1 MKSTVGRVPEWTL
14 DRAIYH
20 VSLHLADS
28 VPASEREAWIALRTE
43 LAAKAKSESRPLT
56 ANESDMLNALY
67 SERVEKY
74 LAAGYGAC
82 LLRNPKA
89 ADSLLGILEHG
100 NGRDYALHCLAIMP
114 NHLHV
119 IVQFAE
125 SDKLRPALEQ
135 WKRISSHRINRVFG
149 RNGQVWTNGSYT
161 RIIRTRDEYAR
172 QVSYVVANPEVAGL
186 RDGFL
191 VKEYVARV

>member
-1 MKSTVGRVPEWTL
+1 MKATVGRVPEWTL

-43 LAAKAKSESRPLT
+43 LAAKSKGESRPLT
-56 ANESDMLNALY
+56 ADESDMLKTLY
-67 SERVEKY
+67 GERIEKY
-74 LAAGYGAC
+74 LAAGYGDC

-89 ADSLLGILEHG
+89 ATALLEVLEHD

-125 SDKLRPALEQ
+125 SDKLRPAVEQ
-135 WKRISSHRINRVFG
+135 WKRISSHKINHACG
-149 RNGQVWTNGSYT
+149 HNGQVWTNGSYT
-161 RIIRTRDEYAR
+161 RIIRTHDEYMR